1 MPSRRTAR
9 LEKLKWRISQHG
21 DVEDCRFAKLGI
33 RNSEITLDFEANM
46 HHEYVGHE
54 FSNHLVSHHGENL
67 DRAISACIAIQ
78 CSLKP
83 CPVDISDSGS
93 APR

>member
-1 MPSRRTAR
+1 MVM
-9 LEKLKWRISQHG
+9 WRIVGLQNL
-21 DVEDCRFAKLGI
+21 VYATA
-33 RNSEITLDFEANM
+33 ITLDFEAKV

>member
-1 MPSRRTAR
+1 MVM
-9 LEKLKWRISQHG
+9 WRIVGLQNL
-21 DVEDCRFAKLGI
+21 VYATA
-33 RNSEITLDFEANM
+33 ITLDFEANL